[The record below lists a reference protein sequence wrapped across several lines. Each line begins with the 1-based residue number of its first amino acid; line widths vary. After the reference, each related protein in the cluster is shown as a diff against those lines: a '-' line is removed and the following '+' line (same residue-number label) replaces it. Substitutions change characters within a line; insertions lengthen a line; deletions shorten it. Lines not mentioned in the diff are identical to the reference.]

1 MQNINYSGQY
11 YNNHN
16 YNIKIRTGEDISN
29 AIHDAICGEFMIAT
43 GGQYPGLYIATKTS
57 GDDFEIYKVSDI
69 SSANKLS

>member
-1 MQNINYSGQY
+1 
-11 YNNHN
+11 
-16 YNIKIRTGEDISN
+16 
-29 AIHDAICGEFMIAT
+29 MIAT